1 MVIHSDLSYFFASTG
16 VPIRCDPAAMRAGQR
31 GHTLHAH
38 PSHGTARQRLSQQNK
53 TLLARPPLGHGS
65 PYPSFRRLRFR
76 KLLLT
81 PLPFGWS
88 SKHEVETEGASVKHA
103 QCILFAPQPLIDV
116 QDLMLLSEE
125 MAANSVKLNS
135 TAGSAMRPEARR

>member
-16 VPIRCDPAAMRAGQR
+16 VPIRCGPAAMRAGQC
-31 GHTLHAH
+31 GHTLH
-38 PSHGTARQRLSQQNK
+38 PYNSHGAGRQRLSRQNK
-53 TLLARPPLGHGS
+53 TPLARPPLGHGS
-65 PYPSFRRLRFR
+65 PYPSFRRLRLR
-76 KLLLT
+76 KPLLT

-88 SKHEVETEGASVKHA
+88 SKHQVEIEGASVKHA

-125 MAANSVKLNS
+125 MAVNGEKREAEFNSGKRY
-135 TAGSAMRPEARR
+135 AA